1 MFCEDHMK
9 HLDYSQQEDWR
20 EAGDT
25 PLQSPIAINSEHTQ
39 PVIKA

>member
-1 MFCEDHMK
+1 MK

-25 PLQSPIAINSEHTQ
+25 PLQSPIAINSEDTY
-39 PVIKA
+39 PVHKSSDLVLT